1 MGHLSFA
8 QLAISALLV
17 ALLPL
22 SIVWTSKDVNK
33 YRKLVWVGVFIAFDL
48 IAFGAFT
55 RLTDSGLGCPD
66 WPGCY
71 GEANPFVAHAQI
83 TAAEALMPT
92 GPVTVVKAWI
102 EMIHRY
108 LAMVIGILIT
118 AMVVVGWWRRDRRT
132 AWYATFLLFWVCLV
146 GAFGALTVTM
156 KLQPVIVTG
165 HLLLAMSLFALLAWF
180 GADQDQATKPLI
192 PDIANARRLRR
203 IRLLAALSGL
213 VLVTQLALGAWVST
227 NYATLACTE
236 FPKCAGT
243 WVPEMDFGH
252 GFHLWRELGKTA
264 AGHYLPFS
272 ALTAIHWVHRNFAA
286 VVVLVLGLTAW
297 QAWPVH
303 GLGKHARWVVAV
315 LALQLFTGVAT
326 IYFNSPLAIAVV
338 HNAGAAALVLLLT
351 MINYRAKYLAAP
363 AYR

>member
-1 MGHLSFA
+1 MDQHSFA
-8 QLAISALLV
+8 HMAVTALLV

-22 SIVWTSKDVNK
+22 AIVWTSRDANK
-33 YRKLVWVGVFIAFDL
+33 YRKLVWIGVFIAFDL

-71 GEANPFVAHAQI
+71 GQANPFIAHAQI
-83 TAAEALMPT
+83 SAAETLMPT

-118 AMVVVGWWRRDRRT
+118 AMTVVGWWRRDRRT
-132 AWYATFLLFWVCLV
+132 AWYASFLLLWVCLV

-180 GADQDQATKPLI
+180 GGAQDQATTPLAR
-192 PDIANARRLRR
+192 DHANARRLRR
-203 IRLLAALSGL
+203 IRLLAALSGV

-227 NYATLACTE
+227 NYATLACGE

-243 WVPEMDFGH
+243 WVPEMDFEQ
-252 GFHLWRELGKTA
+252 GFHLWRALGKTA

-286 VVVLVLGLTAW
+286 VVLLVLGLTAW
-297 QAWPVH
+297 QAWRVP
-303 GLGKHARWVVAV
+303 GLGKHARWLAAV
-315 LALQLFTGVAT
+315 LVLQAFTGVAT
-326 IYFNSPLAIAVV
+326 IYFNFPLAIAVA

-363 AYR
+363 AYQ